1 MKFELDNSAGTPT
14 IRSYGPGE
22 FMVGER
28 KITTAMV
35 IAGHYLDCDRLPATV
50 EELTAEHLA
59 ELCALGTDLIII
71 GTGSRQIF
79 LPSATV
85 AGILARGIGCEI
97 MTTASACR
105 VYNVL
110 VAESRSVC
118 AVLFPVGATPPTP

>member
-1 MKFELDNSAGTPT
+1 MKFELDNSAGTPI

-50 EELTAEHLA
+50 QELTAEHLA

-97 MTTASACR
+97 MTCR

-118 AVLFPVGATPPTP
+118 AVLFPVGAIPPVP